1 MEKQSVE
8 GIRMSQVALQPNIN
22 QTEICLGLKISQNWT
37 HSHPEEHL
45 LSGMQLPHFQW

>member
-8 GIRMSQVALQPNIN
+8 GIRMSQVAPQPNIN

-45 LSGMQLPHFQW
+45 LSRMQLPHFEW